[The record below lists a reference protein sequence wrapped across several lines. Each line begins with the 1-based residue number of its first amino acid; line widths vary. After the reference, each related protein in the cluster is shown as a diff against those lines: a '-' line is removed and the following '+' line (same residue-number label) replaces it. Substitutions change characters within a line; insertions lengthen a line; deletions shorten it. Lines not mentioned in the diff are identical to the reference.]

1 MTTFN
6 KILHLLCTC
15 PATKGCWKLKVIGT
29 YPNCDSDLLRINL
42 FGKEENG
49 EKPFKGYIDEN
60 GDAMWLTSIRPMK
73 QVLEKFM
80 EEFKEEE

>member
-6 KILHLLCTC
+6 KILHSLCTC
-15 PATKGCWKLKVIGT
+15 PATKGYWKLKVMGA
-29 YPNCDSDLLRINL
+29 YPNANSDVLRINL

-60 GDAMWLTSIRPMK
+60 GDAMWLTSTLPMK
-73 QVLEKFM
+73 RVLERFL
-80 EEFKEEE
+80 EEIKEEE